1 MLRETKREKSL
12 SDAEVVVA
20 FTSKK
25 RLSEM
30 FSLYMLNP
38 AIREIPNEKQPTW
51 VFVRDNIGID
61 VQCDE
66 CRGALYDKDS
76 GEWHKHDD
84 DDDDF
89 CGGCHNEGVDC
100 GGAYHDVYYARLSL
114 NGVKWHEYEEVVLDM
129 LELCD
134 KLQDPDNPQAYA
146 YKIMLDD
153 MLGKVD
159 VKCKANNE
167 ESSIYNAPY
176 LKEFVND
183 LLVTEERIR
192 TNDEGKILEDIEKGE
207 K

>member
-1 MLRETKREKSL
+1 
-12 SDAEVVVA
+12 
-20 FTSKK
+20 
-25 RLSEM
+25 M

-38 AIREIPNEKQPTW
+38 AVREIPNEKQPTW
-51 VFVRDNIGID
+51 VFVRAHIDID
-61 VQCDE
+61 VECDE
-66 CRGALYDKDS
+66 CRGAYYDKDS
-76 GEWHKHDD
+76 GKWHKNEDHYDD
-84 DDDDF
+84 GDF
-89 CGGCHNEGVDC
+89 CGGCHNEGVDY
-100 GGAYHDVYYARLSL
+100 GGAYRDVYYARLSL
-114 NGVKWHEYEEVVLDM
+114 NGVEWREYKEVVLDM